1 MLMKMNNANKGQMD
15 RTCLQM
21 WHSENTSPMQ
31 YSGQKHTTW
40 TIYVGEDI
48 RQMQNEQCSTTKQK
62 MLYTTKM
69 SMS

>member
-1 MLMKMNNANKGQMD
+1 MLMKMNNANKGQMY

-40 TIYVGEDI
+40 TIYVEDI